1 MDRQTKAYLYAGA
14 TVVLWSTVASAFKLT
29 LAHLSFIE
37 MLLGASLVSLA
48 ALFIILLAQGKLA
61 AVRSCSGADLARSA
75 VLGFLNPFLY
85 YVILFKAY
93 SLLPAQE
100 AQPLNWTWPIML
112 VLLSIAILKQP
123 IRWASVLAIVVSFL
137 GVLVI
142 STRGDVLAFRF
153 TNLPGALLALG
164 SSVIWALFW
173 IYNVK
178 DRRDEIVKLFLNF
191 VFGSI
196 FTLAAVLLF
205 GEIRVAATC
214 RHPGG
219 HLGGALRDGD
229 HLRHVAQGPPTLP
242 HDGTG
247 EQPRLRC
254 ALPVAF
260 PHPLHRRRGNLPLH
274 RGGACPHRGGGCH
287 PAVRR
292 PEERVMMNGS
302 FEEIRK
308 GLLESGAALVG
319 FADMTAIPPEERKGM
334 DRALSIAVAL
344 NPAIVSRITKGPTKE
359 YFREYQRANAL
370 LSELAHKAAK
380 LLQERGFAAIALE
393 PTTEEFD
400 AEKLRAGL
408 SHKIAATRSGLG
420 WIGKNALVIT
430 KPFGSAIRLTT
441 VLTDALF
448 ETGHPFNESKCGTC
462 SACVEICPAHAPTGT
477 NWRLG
482 LCRDDFFDAF
492 ACCRKATEFC
502 EREQIDSTICGICIE
517 ACPWTRKYLKKAAR
531 KK

>member
-1 MDRQTKAYLYAGA
+1 MESQTKAYLYAGA
-14 TVVLWSTVASAFKLT
+14 TVLLWSTVASAFKLT

-61 AVRSCSGADLARSA
+61 AIRTCSGADLARSA
-75 VLGFLNPFLY
+75 ALGFLNPFLY

-137 GVLVI
+137 GILII
-142 STRGDVLAFRF
+142 STRGDVLGFRF

-205 GEIRVAATC
+205 GEIRVPPTC

-219 HLGGALRDGD
+219 YLGGAFRDGD
-229 HLRHVAQGPPTLP
+229 HLCHVAQGPAALP

-247 EQPRLRC
+247 EQPRLRL

-260 PHPLHRRRGNLPLH
+260 PHPLHRRRGDFPIH
-274 RGGACPHRGGGCH
+274 RGGACPHRGGRCH
-287 PAVRR
+287 PAVRK
-292 PEERVMMNGS
+292 PEERV
-302 FEEIRK
+302 
-308 GLLESGAALVG
+308 V
-319 FADMTAIPPEERKGM
+319 
-334 DRALSIAVAL
+334 
-344 NPAIVSRITKGPTKE
+344 
-359 YFREYQRANAL
+359 
-370 LSELAHKAAK
+370 
-380 LLQERGFAAIALE
+380 
-393 PTTEEFD
+393 
-400 AEKLRAGL
+400 
-408 SHKIAATRSGLG
+408 
-420 WIGKNALVIT
+420 
-430 KPFGSAIRLTT
+430 
-441 VLTDALF
+441 TD
-448 ETGHPFNESKCGTC
+448 G
-462 SACVEICPAHAPTGT
+462 
-477 NWRLG
+477 R
-482 LCRDDFFDAF
+482 FF
-492 ACCRKATEFC
+492 
-502 EREQIDSTICGICIE
+502 
-517 ACPWTRKYLKKAAR
+517 
-531 KK
+531 